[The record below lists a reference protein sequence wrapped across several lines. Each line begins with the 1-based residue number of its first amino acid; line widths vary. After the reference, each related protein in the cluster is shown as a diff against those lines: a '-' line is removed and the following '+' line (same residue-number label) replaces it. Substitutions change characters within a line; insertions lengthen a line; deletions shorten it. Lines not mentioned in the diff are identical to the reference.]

1 MSAPRE
7 RRCLRNG
14 GELVSDKTTF
24 MSLRDEIKAAIALAD
39 EADRTYAELE
49 AKRTE
54 VVTRS
59 ADDMGMIY
67 KVHDNNA
74 FIDPPAPE
82 TSSIARD
89 LVTSAYVKH
98 GLETL
103 ADIVAEEF
111 GKARRELE
119 ARIAV
124 LERLVGDK
132 PMH

>member
-1 MSAPRE
+1 M
-7 RRCLRNG
+7 
-14 GELVSDKTTF
+14 SDKTTF